1 MFFPETLPVVPQL
14 IWYGLKIIFLQ
25 NTLVS
30 TEKLHHVT
38 FPDRGVFFFFA
49 AITKH
54 KLGQKTGKQSCFE
67 AWKLWSRSI

>member
-38 FPDRGVFFFFA
+38 FPDRGVFFFCSHYQTQA
-49 AITKH
+49 GAENRQAIV
-54 KLGQKTGKQSCFE
+54 F
-67 AWKLWSRSI
+67 